1 MLEVLAGRDD
11 RDMTSSQRPV
21 EAYLNQLDSSLEG
34 KVIGILDNVQEAIQD
49 AQIRENLEDLMK
61 KLEDRGAEIRHVRM
75 PQELMETILPV
86 YLTIANAEATANHS
100 NLDGIR
106 FGMREDGESVE
117 EVMMNSRTKGFS
129 AYVRKRFI
137 IGSYSLF
144 VETG

>member
-61 KLEDRGAEIRHVRM
+61 KL
-75 PQELMETILPV
+75 
-86 YLTIANAEATANHS
+86 AN
-100 NLDGIR
+100 LQ
-106 FGMREDGESVE
+106 
-117 EVMMNSRTKGFS
+117 K
-129 AYVRKRFI
+129 K
-137 IGSYSLF
+137 
-144 VETG
+144 